1 MTSKK
6 NKARSPKEANPKKF
20 KKKTSV
26 LVTDKVD
33 YVDYKDVNLLARFV
47 SDRSK
52 IRNRR
57 VTGNNVQQ
65 QRDIATA
72 VKNAREM
79 ALLPYTKRVSQSR
92 AGRPRDGGRDG
103 DGRRD
108 RGDRDQAPT
117 QETVNE
123 TTASEGAV
131 TQAGAMRRARDLRDA
146 ADRDSATSIA
156 TALVPK
162 IITISVKSAHDGKLY

>member
-6 NKARSPKEANPKKF
+6 NRARAPKEINKKF

-33 YVDYKDVNLLARFV
+33 FVDYKDVNLLNRFV

-57 VTGNNVQQ
+57 VTGNTVQQ
-65 QRDIATA
+65 QRDIANA

-79 ALLPYTKRVSQSR
+79 ALLPYTKRVSQTR
-92 AGRPRDGGRDG
+92 AGRPPRDRDEDGGGRRGEDG
-103 DGRRD
+103 GGRRD
-108 RGDRDQAPT
+108 SFKAEVAVPEVEAQLDDVVIDVDDD
-117 QETVNE
+117 ETVE
-123 TTASEGAV
+123 A
-131 TQAGAMRRARDLRDA
+131 
-146 ADRDSATSIA
+146 
-156 TALVPK
+156 
-162 IITISVKSAHDGKLY
+162 

>member
-6 NKARSPKEANPKKF
+6 NKARAPRELNKKF

-26 LVTDKVD
+26 LVTDKVE
-33 YVDYKDVNLLARFV
+33 YVDYKDVNLLNRFV

-57 VTGNNVQQ
+57 VTGNDVQQ
-65 QRDIATA
+65 QREVANA

-92 AGRPRDGGRDG
+92 AGRPPRDG
-103 DGRRD
+103 DGERGE
-108 RGDRDQAPT
+108 RGDRRPRRDDVAAV
-117 QETVNE
+117 ETPSTEFDDLTTE
-123 TTASEGAV
+123 TDDESGEEA
-131 TQAGAMRRARDLRDA
+131 
-146 ADRDSATSIA
+146 
-156 TALVPK
+156 
-162 IITISVKSAHDGKLY
+162 